1 MINHNNLD
9 DYQLMFVKRCIQ
21 IHLAYFKQYV
31 YDQIERRKLANS
43 IFNKLFFLQSIEM
56 ALKDRSG
63 TFIVGNRVTQ
73 ADLLVLTLIDTIEKF
88 LPKFKHGCMVELDEI
103 KENVLKQKPNVAR
116 YLRSRPVT
124 DF

>member
-1 MINHNNLD
+1 MEEIFSFKLKDADNFSKIVSVD
-9 DYQLMFVKRCIQ
+9 
-21 IHLAYFKQYV
+21 HLN
-31 YDQIERRKLANS
+31 E
-43 IFNKLFFLQSIEM
+43 LFDSIEM
-56 ALKDRSG
+56 ALKERSG

-73 ADLLVLTLIDTIEKF
+73 ADLLILTLIDTIEKF
-88 LPKFKHGCMVELDEI
+88 LPKFKHGCLAELDEI